1 MSQELISFFFFFF
14 QYSITSSPWFI
25 AFCFMTRNDFLF
37 FRTKRAQ
44 QVSSPLPSSLDP
56 CTPTK
61 AGLRTGSKVTPD
73 MQTSCPEPSKVTFSS
88 ELDLLAELYCTC
100 ISGKWPQDGV
110 HVLGKGNQKEKELNV
125 FYT

>member
-1 MSQELISFFFFFF
+1 MLIISF
-14 QYSITSSPWFI
+14 YDACLTV
-25 AFCFMTRNDFLF
+25 RNFLF

-61 AGLRTGSKVTPD
+61 SGLRTGSKVTPD
-73 MQTSCPEPSKVTFSS
+73 LQTPCPEPSKVTFST

-100 ISGKWPQDGV
+100 ISGKCPQGV
-110 HVLGKGNQKEKELNV
+110 AVALIKSN
-125 FYT
+125 